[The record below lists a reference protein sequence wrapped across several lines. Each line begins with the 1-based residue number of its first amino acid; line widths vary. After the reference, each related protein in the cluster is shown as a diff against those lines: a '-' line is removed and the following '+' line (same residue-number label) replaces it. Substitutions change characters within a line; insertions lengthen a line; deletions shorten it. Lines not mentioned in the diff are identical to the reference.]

1 MATVQ
6 PAYSSARL
14 GLIEDI
20 LVTAGWV
27 KDDIGWTP
35 PELYRENIEGSRERG
50 QWSLP
55 EAIKMMAE
63 DDLLIV
69 KIGMR
74 NYVPTR

>member
-1 MATVQ
+1 MATAQ
-6 PAYSSARL
+6 PAFSSARL

-35 PELYRENIEGSRERG
+35 PELYRENIERSRGRG

-63 DDLLIV
+63 ADIFIV
-69 KIGMR
+69 KMGMPK
-74 NYVPTR
+74 YAPTR